1 MEKNLSE
8 ANTTNELVV
17 LNANG
22 TTFDSTTRIAVIIV
36 DGNENDWEVQL
47 HSIVQKLKDHHI
59 FVIAVF
65 IANRYNWTFDKSIM
79 FNIDSWIVA
88 QSKEEAT
95 ELAEFLKRIVN
106 NHGLINMD
114 VNDIRTIL
122 IGNKR
127 AWFTTGADDN
137 GSLANSIGLAIERI
151 DNQGVDIKSFQ
162 KYMIIIEDNSNPGEN
177 QMSALNDF
185 INKLTDKNNTEIK
198 WGFYQIPT
206 MPGNTIALS
215 VLATD

>member
-88 QSKEEAT
+88 QSKGSN
-95 ELAEFLKRIVN
+95 RI
-106 NHGLINMD
+106 GRIPKAYRQQP
-114 VNDIRTIL
+114 RTY
-122 IGNKR
+122 
-127 AWFTTGADDN
+127 
-137 GSLANSIGLAIERI
+137 
-151 DNQGVDIKSFQ
+151 
-162 KYMIIIEDNSNPGEN
+162 KYGCQRHQDY
-177 QMSALNDF
+177 
-185 INKLTDKNNTEIK
+185 TDWQQTRMVYNRC
-198 WGFYQIPT
+198 
-206 MPGNTIALS
+206 
-215 VLATD
+215 

>member
-137 GSLANSIGLAIERI
+137 GSLANAIGLAIERI
-151 DNQGVDIKSFQ
+151 DNQGVDRKSFQ